1 MGVIAKSTIVFLF
14 LLYISVFLY
23 IFFVLI
29 DLFADFFFILGRVLF
44 LCGLYHKLN
53 FIYSEN
59 VLFCLR
65 FICNEFFF
73 FDTKN

>member
-1 MGVIAKSTIVFLF
+1 MAYGCHSKINNCLSIFVVYFS
-14 LLYISVFLY
+14 FLY
-23 IFFVLI
+23 ILFFN
-29 DLFADFFFILGRVLF
+29 LGRVLF
-44 LCGLYHKLN
+44 LCGLYRKLN

-65 FICNEFFF
+65 FICDEFY

>member
-1 MGVIAKSTIVFLF
+1 MGAIAKSTIVFLF
-14 LLYISVFLY
+14 LLYISVFCTN
-23 IFFVLI
+23 
-29 DLFADFFFILGRVLF
+29 FFFNLGRVLF

-65 FICNEFFF
+65 FICDEFY